1 MWVAIVLLILYL
13 IFDILSGEQ
22 TYKKRY
28 IFDDLLKNNEKIS
41 VNISSEFESS
51 LEGESSDSIILKH
64 VRLNENSS
72 NNLNIPKNA
81 YLPAIIIYVN
91 DIPKNIKPGNLI
103 NIQAEL
109 MNIKSATN
117 PGEFDLRQYY
127 CEKKIYYMAVCSEE
141 NINIVNT
148 KNNVI
153 KTFLF
158 QLRDNIKKVY
168 IKCLPEKE
176 AGTICAMLLGDKSI
190 IDEDVKE
197 LYRQN
202 GIGHLLA
209 ISGLH
214 VTILCMG
221 LKKLLFKLKV
231 NEKTAVIIIVFFLL
245 FYGSMTGFGV
255 STSRAVIMM
264 LFALAAQ
271 INGRSYDM
279 LSAMSVSAVLIV
291 VQKPNALFSCSFLL
305 SYCAIIAIAVV
316 YPFLEKYV
324 IVDDKLM
331 THKNKEKFFDYIR
344 IEIRK
349 SLLMSFSIQFF
360 TLPVI
365 LYFYYETPIYGLIL
379 NLIILPLSNILVIF
393 GAIGGILGLL
403 FLPVGKFFLGIVY
416 IILNIFEKSCTLFN
430 GFPFHIIVTGR
441 PDGRKLF
448 IYYFV
453 IISVIFIFYKMEM
466 LLYTNYTIKTGLY
479 SYIINASRKIK
490 NKTIFICLEVL
501 LLLVFI
507 LTPVRNKNAD
517 ISFLDIGQGDCI
529 IVKSESGRVYMID
542 GGSSSKKNIGKY
554 IITPYL
560 KYYGITKI
568 DYCIVTHSDSDHVSG
583 ILEILE
589 QKKSDRIQ
597 IDNFMIPDPD
607 EALKDETYKKLLQLA
622 KENCKKVSYIKKFDM
637 IRDKNLE
644 IVCIHPERGYYSDSA
659 NAYSTVLSIVNN
671 SNSILLTG
679 DLEKDGETSVIE
691 TLNQYGNLFPK
702 SYTLLKV
709 AHHGSKNSTNDEFL
723 ERIKPDIAVI
733 SCGKKNRYGHPH
745 DELLDRLKKINTTI
759 FRTDMDGAVILALDN
774 PIKF

>member
-13 IFDILSGEQ
+13 IFNILSEEQ

-28 IFDDLLKNNEKIS
+28 IFDDLLKNNDKIS
-41 VNISSEFESS
+41 MNISGEFESS
-51 LEGESSDSIILKH
+51 LEGENSDSIILKH
-64 VRLNENSS
+64 VRLYENSS
-72 NNLNIPKNA
+72 YNLKMLNDA

-91 DIPKNIKPGNLI
+91 DIPKDINPGNQI
-103 NIQAEL
+103 NCKAKL

-127 CEKKIYYMAVCSEE
+127 CEKKIYYMAVCSEGD
-141 NINIVNT
+141 INIINA
-148 KNNVI
+148 KSNVI

-176 AGTICAMLLGDKSI
+176 AGIICAMLLGDKSI

-221 LKKLLFKLKV
+221 LKKLLSKLRV
-231 NEKTAVIIIVFFLL
+231 NEKAAIVIIVLFLL
-245 FYGSMTGFGV
+245 FYGLMTGFGV
-255 STSRAVIMM
+255 STSRAVVMM

-279 LSAMSVSAVLIV
+279 LSAMSVSAVFIV
-291 VQKPNALFSCSFLL
+291 VQKPYAIFSCSFLL

-324 IVDDKLM
+324 IVNEKLI
-331 THKNKEKFFDYIR
+331 THKNKEKFFDYVM

-349 SLLMSFSIQFF
+349 SFLMSFSIQFF

-365 LYFYYETPIYGLIL
+365 LYFYYETPVYGLIL
-379 NLIILPLSNILVIF
+379 NLIILPLSNLLVIF
-393 GAIGGILGLL
+393 GAIGGVLGL
-403 FLPVGKFFLGIVY
+403 FILPAGKFFLGIVY
-416 IILNIFEKSCTLFN
+416 VILNIFEKSCTLFN
-430 GFPFHIIVTGR
+430 DFPFHIIVTGR
-441 PDGRKLF
+441 PGRCKIF

-453 IISVIFIFYKMEM
+453 IISVILLFNKMEM
-466 LLYTNYTIKTGLY
+466 LLFSNYAIKNELYTYVVNI
-479 SYIINASRKIK
+479 SRKVK
-490 NKTIFICLEVL
+490 HKTIFICLEIL

-507 LTPVRNKNAD
+507 LAPVRNKNAD

-529 IVKSESGRVYMID
+529 IMKSESGRVYMID

-554 IITPYL
+554 IITHYL
-560 KYYGITKI
+560 KYYGITRI

-589 QKKSDRIQ
+589 HKKSDRIQ
-597 IDNFMIPDPD
+597 IDNFMIPEPD
-607 EALKDETYKKLLQLA
+607 ESLKDETYKKLLQLA

-637 IRDKNLE
+637 IQDKNLK

-659 NAYSTVLSIVNN
+659 NAYSAVLSITNN

-691 TLNQYGNLFPK
+691 TLNQHRNLFPK

-709 AHHGSKNSTNDEFL
+709 AHHGSKNSTSDEFL
-723 ERIKPDIAVI
+723 ERVNPDISVI

-745 DELLDRLKKINTTI
+745 DELLNRLKKINTTI
-759 FRTDMDGAVILALDN
+759 FRTDMDGAVTLPLVQ
-774 PIKF
+774 

>member
-1 MWVAIVLLILYL
+1 M
-13 IFDILSGEQ
+13 
-22 TYKKRY
+22 
-28 IFDDLLKNNEKIS
+28 
-41 VNISSEFESS
+41 
-51 LEGESSDSIILKH
+51 
-64 VRLNENSS
+64 LN
-72 NNLNIPKNA
+72 NA

-91 DIPKNIKPGNLI
+91 DIPKDITPGNQI
-103 NIQAEL
+103 NCKAKL

-127 CEKKIYYMAVCSEE
+127 CEKKIYYMAVCSEGD
-141 NINIVNT
+141 INIINA
-148 KNNVI
+148 KSNVI

-221 LKKLLFKLKV
+221 LKKLLSKLRV
-231 NEKTAVIIIVFFLL
+231 NEKAAIVIIVLFLL
-245 FYGSMTGFGV
+245 FYGLMTGFGV

-279 LSAMSVSAVLIV
+279 LSAMSVSAVFIV
-291 VQKPNALFSCSFLL
+291 VQKPYALFSCSLLL

-324 IVDDKLM
+324 IVNEKLI
-331 THKNKEKFFDYIR
+331 THKNKEKFFDYVM

-349 SLLMSFSIQFF
+349 SFLMSFSIQFF

-365 LYFYYETPIYGLIL
+365 LYFYYETPVYGLIL
-379 NLIILPLSNILVIF
+379 NLIILPLSNLLVIF
-393 GAIGGILGLL
+393 GAIGGVLGLL
-403 FLPVGKFFLGIVY
+403 ILPAGKFFLGIVY
-416 IILNIFEKSCTLFN
+416 VILNIFEKSCTLFN
-430 GFPFHIIVTGR
+430 DFPFHIIVTGR
-441 PDGRKLF
+441 PGRCKIF

-453 IISVIFIFYKMEM
+453 IISVILLFNKMEM
-466 LLYTNYTIKTGLY
+466 LLFSNYAIKNGLY
-479 SYIINASRKIK
+479 TYVVNISRKVK
-490 NKTIFICLEVL
+490 HKTIFICLEIL

-560 KYYGITKI
+560 KYYGITRI

-597 IDNFMIPDPD
+597 IDNFMIPEPD
-607 EALKDETYKKLLQLA
+607 ESLKDETYKKLLQLA

-637 IRDKNLE
+637 IQDKNLK

-659 NAYSTVLSIVNN
+659 NAYSAVLSITNN

-691 TLNQYGNLFPK
+691 TLNQHRNLFPK

-709 AHHGSKNSTNDEFL
+709 AHHGSKNSTSDEFL
-723 ERIKPDIAVI
+723 ERVNPDISVI

-745 DELLDRLKKINTTI
+745 DELLNRLKKINTTI
-759 FRTDMDGAVILALDN
+759 FRTDMDGAVTLPLVQ
-774 PIKF
+774 

>member
-13 IFDILSGEQ
+13 IFNILSEEQ

-28 IFDDLLKNNEKIS
+28 IFDDLLKNNDKIS
-41 VNISSEFESS
+41 MNIRGEFESS
-51 LEGESSDSIILKH
+51 LEGENSDSIILKH
-64 VRLNENSS
+64 VRLYENSS
-72 NNLNIPKNA
+72 YNFKMLNNA

-91 DIPKNIKPGNLI
+91 DIPKDITPGNQI
-103 NIQAEL
+103 NCKAKL

-127 CEKKIYYMAVCSEE
+127 CEKKIYYMAVCSEGD
-141 NINIVNT
+141 INIINA
-148 KNNVI
+148 KSNVI

-221 LKKLLFKLKV
+221 LKKLLSKLRV
-231 NEKTAVIIIVFFLL
+231 NEKAAIVIIVLFLL
-245 FYGSMTGFGV
+245 FYGLMTGFGV

-279 LSAMSVSAVLIV
+279 LSAMSVSAVFIV
-291 VQKPNALFSCSFLL
+291 VQKPYALFSCSFLL

-324 IVDDKLM
+324 IVNEKLI
-331 THKNKEKFFDYIR
+331 THKNKEKFFDYVM

-349 SLLMSFSIQFF
+349 SFLMSFSIQFF

-365 LYFYYETPIYGLIL
+365 LYFYYETPVYGLIL
-379 NLIILPLSNILVIF
+379 NLIILPLSNLLVIF
-393 GAIGGILGLL
+393 GAIGGVLGLL
-403 FLPVGKFFLGIVY
+403 ILPAGKFFLGIVY
-416 IILNIFEKSCTLFN
+416 VILNIFEKSCTLFN
-430 GFPFHIIVTGR
+430 DFPFHIIVTGR
-441 PDGRKLF
+441 PGRCKIF

-453 IISVIFIFYKMEM
+453 IISVILLFNKMEM
-466 LLYTNYTIKTGLY
+466 LLFSNYAIKNELYTYVVNI
-479 SYIINASRKIK
+479 SRKVK
-490 NKTIFICLEVL
+490 HKTIFICLEIL

-560 KYYGITKI
+560 KYYGITRI

-597 IDNFMIPDPD
+597 IDNFMIPEPD
-607 EALKDETYKKLLQLA
+607 ESLKDETYKKLLQLA

-637 IRDKNLE
+637 IQDKNLK

-659 NAYSTVLSIVNN
+659 NAYSAVLSITNN

-691 TLNQYGNLFPK
+691 TLNQHRNLFPK

-709 AHHGSKNSTNDEFL
+709 AHHGSKNSTSDEFL
-723 ERIKPDIAVI
+723 ERVNPDISVI

-745 DELLDRLKKINTTI
+745 DELLNRLKKINTTI
-759 FRTDMDGAVILALDN
+759 FRTDMDGAVTLPLVQ
-774 PIKF
+774 